1 MLLAEDV
8 LLLLTDDATGKPA
21 IDSTTMEL
29 GLAGAVLLEL
39 AALGHVDIA
48 GPGEAVKPGRVVV
61 RRPAPTGDLLLDAA
75 LARIEGDSPRKPDAV
90 LGKLKKDLAPEVRR
104 RLTER
109 GILSYEQGRVL
120 GIFPVDRWPAADSS
134 HENLVR
140 RALHDVLVTGRTAT
154 PTEAGLVA
162 ILLAVDKLHVVL
174 PSTGLSRRDLK
185 ARAKIVAEGNFAG
198 EAVRKAIEAINA
210 AIMSTVMIA
219 AVAGGGAPSS

>member
-1 MLLAEDV
+1 MLLVEDV

-21 IDSTTMEL
+21 VDSTTMDL

-39 AALGHVDIA
+39 AALGHVDVA
-48 GPGEAVKPGRVVV
+48 GPGGAVKSGRVVV
-61 RRPAPTGDLLLDAA
+61 QRPGPTGDVLLDGA
-75 LARIEGDSPRKPDAV
+75 LARIEADSPRKPDA
-90 LGKLKKDLAPEVRR
+90 LLAKLKKDLAAEVRR
-104 RLTER
+104 RLTSR
-109 GILSYEQGRVL
+109 GILRFEQGRVL

-162 ILLAVDKLHVVL
+162 IMLAVDKIHVVL

-185 ARAKIVAEGNFAG
+185 ARAKVVADGAFAG

-210 AIMSTVMIA
+210 AIMASAMVA
-219 AVAGGGAPSS
+219 AVAGGGAVSS